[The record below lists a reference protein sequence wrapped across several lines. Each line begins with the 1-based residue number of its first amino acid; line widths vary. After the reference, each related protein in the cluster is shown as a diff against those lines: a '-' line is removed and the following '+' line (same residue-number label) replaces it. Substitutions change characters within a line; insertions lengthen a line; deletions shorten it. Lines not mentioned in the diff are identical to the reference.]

1 MKTTFACPHCHSVL
15 NPSVKILLGV
25 KYKKKQGMILLSPQ
39 PGNYKMICD
48 TSVSAAIKPGSTLNF
63 FCPVCS
69 SDLVS
74 LANKKF
80 AQLEIIDPNNNV
92 RKVEFSR
99 IFGTHATFIID
110 GDEITPYGDDVDD
123 FGTTNFFGF

>member
-1 MKTTFACPHCHSVL
+1 MKITFACPHCQSVL

-25 KYKKKQGMILLSPQ
+25 KYKKKQGLILLSPQ

-48 TSVSAAIKPGSTLNF
+48 ASVSAALKPGSTLNF

-69 SDLVS
+69 TDLVS
-74 LANKKF
+74 PSNEKF
-80 AQLEIIDPNNNV
+80 SQLDIVDPNNQI

-99 IFGTHATFIID
+99 VFGTRATFIID
-110 GDEITPYGDDVDD
+110 GDDVTPYGDDVDES
-123 FGTTNFFGF
+123 GMTNFFGS